1 MSKYIVIAT
10 DGTVS
15 EHDVEPGGN
24 VGLKTLQGH
33 VEGLVDVIEISD
45 KVDAWV
51 NDEGLYTHE
60 PNFTASYAIMR
71 IARSTLDHPI
81 HGPVVF
87 CANDREGSSV
97 ALDDET
103 AAEVLGYVN
112 EWNLVSEAVAR

>member
-33 VEGLVDVIEISD
+33 VEGLVDVIEVTD
-45 KVDAWV
+45 KADAWI

-71 IARSTLDHPI
+71 LARTSLAQPI

-97 ALDDET
+97 PLDDET
-103 AAEVLGYVN
+103 AAEVVKHAR
-112 EWNLVSEAVAR
+112 EWNLVASAVR